1 MSVFLVWFPQQS
13 RKSNLYPVTMFKNFA
28 RPSANQ
34 FKKLSLKASDFVENK
49 IIGAQNVLGRDLND
63 HSVPAIGRATFH

>member
-13 RKSNLYPVTMFKNFA
+13 MKSNLYPVTMFKSFA

-34 FKKLSLKASDFVENK
+34 FKKLSLKASDFVEN
-49 IIGAQNVLGRDLND
+49 IGAQNVLGRDLND
-63 HSVPAIGRATFH
+63 HSVLAMGRATFH